1 MRRHIPLE
9 GQPNFRDLGGYT
21 TTDGRTV
28 AWGRILRSGEL
39 GKLTD
44 ADLVEVT
51 EVIGLRRACDLR
63 TQPEVDHS
71 PNTVLAPD
79 AIVHIPIGNP
89 TAADPAT
96 IAAAVMA
103 GDLDALDAD
112 MPVRGNRLMVVDHSD
127 DLARALDVVLDP
139 ASWPVMINCT
149 AGKDRTGL
157 VSAFTLL
164 ALGVPREVVIDD
176 YLLSSSLL
184 ADHNERRVA
193 GIRAAIAA
201 QRGCAPEE
209 IPERELDA
217 LRALMDVRPHYIA
230 AAFDAIDELHGS
242 FDRYAVDVLRL
253 DDDRVEEFR
262 SAMLV

>member
-9 GQPNFRDLGGYT
+9 GQPNFRDLGGYG

-39 GKLTD
+39 GRLTA
-44 ADLVEVT
+44 ADVHEVT

-71 PNTVLAPD
+71 PNTVLAAE
-79 AIVHIPIGNP
+79 AITHIPIGNP
-89 TAADPAT
+89 TAADPVT

-103 GDLDALDAD
+103 GDLASLDAD
-112 MPVRGNRLMVVDHSD
+112 MPVRGNRLMVLDHSD

-139 ASWPVMINCT
+139 DSWPVMINCT

-157 VSAFTLL
+157 VSAFSLL
-164 ALGVPREVVIDD
+164 ALGVPRETVIAD
-176 YLLSSSLL
+176 YLLSSTLL
-184 ADHNERRVA
+184 ADTNARRVA
-193 GIRAAIAA
+193 GIRGAIAER
-201 QRGCAPEE
+201 RGCAPEE
-209 IPERELDA
+209 ITDDELEP

-230 AAFDAIDELHGS
+230 AAFDTIDQEYGS
-242 FDRYAVDVLRL
+242 FEAYSREALRL
-253 DDDRVEEFR
+253 DDDRIAAFR
-262 SAMLV
+262 TAMLD